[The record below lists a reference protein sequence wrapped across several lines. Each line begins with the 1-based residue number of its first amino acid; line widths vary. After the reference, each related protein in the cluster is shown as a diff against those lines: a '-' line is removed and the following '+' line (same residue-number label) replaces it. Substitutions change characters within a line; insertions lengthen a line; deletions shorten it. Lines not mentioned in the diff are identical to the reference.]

1 MARFVILMFLGVLGV
16 ALAQKHTQEECREC
30 HLDECKKP
38 KSCVAGLA
46 LDDCNC
52 CEICAKAEYELCDH
66 PDLPE
71 NKKVKH
77 GKCGENLECKLRK
90 DLPVNEGLEALC
102 YCERNKDLCGS
113 DGKTYSN
120 ICQLMAAGVL
130 NKEKIKVE
138 STGPC
143 KSAPII
149 VSPPNHTKN
158 VTGDDIFM
166 VCEAKGYPIPTI
178 EWTWTRVDGKTVFLP
193 SDDVHVSLNMRGGP
207 EKWEITGWLQIMGVL
222 KDHEGDYTCI
232 AQNEFGVAQASARVI
247 VTEDP
252 RLVKDEN

>member
-1 MARFVILMFLGVLGV
+1 MARGILILLFVGVLGGV
-16 ALAQKHTQEECREC
+16 LAQEEECGEC
-30 HLDECKKP
+30 DVDVCKKP
-38 KSCVAGLA
+38 QNCVAGLV

-66 PDLPE
+66 PDLPPLRGASY
-71 NKKVKH
+71 
-77 GKCGENLECKLRK
+77 GKCGENLECRLRK
-90 DLPVNEGLEALC
+90 DLPKKEGPEALC
-102 YCERNKDLCGS
+102 YCERNEVLCGS
-113 DGKTYSN
+113 NGQTYDN

-143 KSAPII
+143 NSAPVI
-149 VSPPNHTKN
+149 VSPPSNTKN
-158 VTGDDIFM
+158 ITGDDIFM
-166 VCEAKGYPIPTI
+166 VCEAKGFPIPAI

-193 SDDVHVSLNMRGGP
+193 SDDNHVSLNMRGGP
-207 EKWEITGWLQIMGVL
+207 EKWEITGWLQIMKIL

-232 AQNEFGVAQASARVI
+232 AQNEHGVAQASARVI
-247 VTEDP
+247 VADDP